1 MGTAR
6 LHGVR
11 LTGTQAD
18 LLLRLPQENTQALLE
33 DKERVL
39 HARVV
44 VPRHLLARAD
54 LQLRD
59 AKPRALGVVGRTL
72 DVEEASC
79 WMILFITTSSST
91 LRRRGEDE
99 RDHGS
104 VLAVRSCPDASAV
117 RLDDRP
123 AHREAEAEPSFLVVK
138 KASKIRVSCAGSNPT
153 PESRTLTTTVPSAS
167 RAVSTCT
174 SRRPPFPAA
183 MASSALRT
191 RFSTTCAIC
200 T

>member
-18 LLLRLPQENTQALLE
+18 LLLRLPQENTQAPLE

-123 AHREAEAEPSFLVVK
+123 ADREAEAEPSFLGREEGFEDPCLLRRWQPDTRIADADHHGAV
-138 KASKIRVSCAGSNPT
+138 RV
-153 PESRTLTTTVPSAS
+153 
-167 RAVSTCT
+167 
-174 SRRPPFPAA
+174 
-183 MASSALRT
+183 
-191 RFSTTCAIC
+191 
-200 T
+200 